1 MSGKYRLQKQTK
13 KLNVSKQDEVLYI
26 PGSLGITISGSK
38 TVEVPDRP
46 GFVYVRLRN
55 DLSETVKAY
64 NDKVAPVYD
73 LPVILVR
80 DKTNKNYYTI
90 FGKDTGVYTNWSTT
104 SYLPRHGAA
113 HSFDPNSPG
122 ADIVWTYDNQI
133 MQFAAVP
140 SGSSGGMNLIIEP
153 GVFYSERYDRW
164 IYCCGTGTAS
174 LSTYLPTG
182 TQQRSVLCYV
192 DWNGNPKLSG
202 GSYFAVGITGTSSV
216 LGTLPIMPADI
227 EIPVCAVRLM
237 SGTSYLSWDNIYNLR
252 QFPEGY
258 NLGTVGGSS
267 GLSSGTLAAN
277 VIPYATDSGLFPTW
291 NTDFTI
297 DDKSGGGLNLVLNG
311 TRSIPAPVC
320 NFNMVSESGQGD
332 SLALWGF
339 GRTQTIK
346 FARSGGSQASQTAL
360 VSGTIIGAIDILTY
374 TGSYY
379 NYTAGIYFNALED
392 QSNTKGGTKIDF
404 YATNFGDPYYG
415 FDAVLSL
422 HGNKAYVSNYL
433 WVGSGT
439 NYVTLDGLNG
449 LRLYGN
455 ATVFDDLTFDLTSG
469 KQGALDKPDFNYTEG
484 GYAFPQNDTD
494 EILYLTKQMPHN
506 WKEGSTVE
514 PHLHFR
520 QTSSSWPVFKIDYR
534 WYNVGDVIPA
544 GWTTLTFDTP
554 IVSYVTGTIHQIAD
568 SSGTVSGV
576 GKTVSSMFQVKLYRD
591 DNVVTGDVVALQFD
605 LHYEI
610 DSLGSRDEYVK

>member
-1 MSGKYRLQKQTK
+1 MSGRYRLQKQTK
-13 KLNVSKQDEVLYI
+13 TLNKTKQDEVLYI
-26 PGSLGITISGSK
+26 PGSLGITINGERS
-38 TVEVPDRP
+38 VEVPSRA

-55 DLSETVKAY
+55 DLSETVQAY
-64 NDKVAPVYD
+64 NDKVSPVYN
-73 LPVILVR
+73 LPIIVVR

-90 FGKDTGVYTNWSTT
+90 YGKDTGVYNNWGSTA
-104 SYLPRHGAA
+104 YLPKHGAQ

-122 ADIVWTYDNQI
+122 ADITWIYDDQI

-140 SGSSGGMNLIIEP
+140 SGSSSGMNLIIEP

-164 IYCCGTGTAS
+164 IYGGNTGTQS
-174 LSTYLPTG
+174 LTTFLPTG
-182 TQQRSVLCYV
+182 TQQRSVLCYI
-192 DWNGNPKLSG
+192 DWDGNPKLSG
-202 GSYFAVGITGTSSV
+202 GAYFAANITGTAQV
-216 LGTLPIMPADI
+216 LGTLPIMPADV

-237 SGTSYLSWDNIYNLR
+237 SGTSSISWDNLYNLR

-258 NLGTVGGSS
+258 NLGAGGSS

-277 VIPYATDSGLFPTW
+277 VIPYAGDSGLFPKW
-291 NTDFTI
+291 DTDFTI
-297 DDKSGGGLNLVLNG
+297 DDAGGGGLSLVLNG
-311 TRSIPAPVC
+311 TRTLPSHST
-320 NFNMVSESGQGD
+320 FNLVSESGQGD
-332 SLALWGF
+332 SIGLWGF
-339 GRTQTIK
+339 GRTQTIA
-346 FARSGGSQASQTAL
+346 FNRSAGSQASQSA
-360 VSGTIIGAIDILTY
+360 VPSGTIIGAIDFIGY
-374 TGSYY
+374 TGSFY
-379 NYTAGIYFNALED
+379 NYVAGIYAVALD
-392 QSNTKGGTKIDF
+392 DYTDSLGGTKLEF

-422 HGNKAYVSNYL
+422 HGNQAYVKNYL

-439 NYVTLDGLNG
+439 SYVEIDGIKG
-449 LRLYGN
+449 LRLFGN

-506 WKEGSTVE
+506 WKEGSTVD

-520 QTSSSWPVFKIDYR
+520 QTNSSWPVFKIDYR
-534 WYNVGDVIPA
+534 WYNVGDDIPA
-544 GWTTLTFDTP
+544 GWTTLVFDTP
-554 IVSYVTGTIHQIAD
+554 MVSYVTGTIHQIAD

-576 GKTVSSMFQVKLYRD
+576 GKTLSSMFQVKLYRD

-610 DSLGSRDEYVK
+610 DSLGSREEYVK